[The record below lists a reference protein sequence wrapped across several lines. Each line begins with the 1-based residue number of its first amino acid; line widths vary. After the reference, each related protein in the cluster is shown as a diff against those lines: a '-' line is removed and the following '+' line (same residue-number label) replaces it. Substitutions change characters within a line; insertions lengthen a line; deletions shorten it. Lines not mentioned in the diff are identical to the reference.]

1 MDGRVISAVGR
12 LPACTHPSPTAIT
25 GTIALGLRQFILLRS
40 VREAVGLGRD
50 HLLPCEEPWSDLDE
64 MGMIGE

>member
-1 MDGRVISAVGR
+1 MDGGVISAVGR
-12 LPACTHPSPTAIT
+12 LPACTHPRAMAVN

-50 HLLPCEEPWSDLDE
+50 HLLPCEEPCSDLDE
-64 MGMIGE
+64 MGMIDE